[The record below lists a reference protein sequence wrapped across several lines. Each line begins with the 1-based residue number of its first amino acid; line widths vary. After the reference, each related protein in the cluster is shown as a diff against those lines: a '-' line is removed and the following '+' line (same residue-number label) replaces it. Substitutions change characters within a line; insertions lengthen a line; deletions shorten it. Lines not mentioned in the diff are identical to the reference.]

1 MTMSLDL
8 VLALVGVL
16 AQREADV
23 VEQVHRAEQRAV
35 LEQDAE
41 LLAHLEQVVV
51 GHVRDRLAVDEH
63 VAVVGVEQADHVL
76 DAHGLAGARR
86 AEDHRDLALGDA
98 HVQAAQDLVAA
109 ERLVDVDE
117 LDGVRHAGRALRAR
131 VPLVLVVGV
140 AARAWPARSRARS
153 CGSSLLGRRLR
164 VRAAAP
170 RGWLRRAAAAR
181 PAAAAARLL
190 RRRLLRVRLLVVSS
204 SCCRRSVPCRL
215 RSTSDGARGLAPQKS
230 CVPSIPMRC
239 TSTMFSTIDFAVAV
253 PTPTGPPL
261 AL

>member
-1 MTMSLDL
+1 MSLDL
-8 VLALVGVL
+8 VLALVRVL

-51 GHVRDRLAVDEH
+51 GHVRHRLAVDEH
-63 VAVVGVEQADHVL
+63 VAVVGVEQPDHVL

-86 AEDHRDLALGDA
+86 AEDHRDLPLGDA

-109 ERLVDVDE
+109 ERLVHLDE

-131 VPLVLVVGV
+131 VPLVLVVG
-140 AARAWPARSRARS
+140 AAARRAWPARSRAPGA
-153 CGSSLLGRRLR
+153 GSALLGRSPAGS
-164 VRAAAP
+164 V
-170 RGWLRRAAAAR
+170 WLAR
-181 PAAAAARLL
+181 PARLGPRLL
-190 RRRLLRVRLLVVSS
+190 SCPSFHASVS
-204 SCCRRSVPCRL
+204 VQPPM
-215 RSTSDGARGLAPQKS
+215 GARGLAPQKS
-230 CVPSIPMRC
+230 CVPSMPIRC
-239 TSTMFSTIDFAVAV
+239 TSTMLSTIDFAVAV